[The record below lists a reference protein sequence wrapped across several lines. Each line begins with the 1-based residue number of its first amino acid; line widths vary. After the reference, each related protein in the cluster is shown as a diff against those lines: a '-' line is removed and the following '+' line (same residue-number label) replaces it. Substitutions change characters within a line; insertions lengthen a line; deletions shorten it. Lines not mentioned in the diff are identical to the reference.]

1 MSVPKKTGVLLVT
14 HGSERKETRC
24 PLFTLVR
31 ELRRRL
37 VNDCVTPCFL
47 EHGRPDI
54 ATAVQQLVGRGCN
67 HIVVHAFFPAPGKP
81 LQEDVARLLQEALKR
96 HPHVTFELGDA
107 MCAEPGLTDLVEQR
121 LTYLLADD
129 KAIG

>member
-1 MSVPKKTGVLLVT
+1 MSVSKKTGILLIT
-14 HGSERKETRC
+14 HGSGRKETRC

-37 VNDCVTPCFL
+37 VSECVTPCFL

-81 LQEDVARLLQEALKR
+81 LPEDVAGLLREALKR
-96 HPHVTFELGDA
+96 HPHVTFEVGDA
-107 MCAEPGLTDLVEQR
+107 MRAEPGLTDLVEQR
-121 LTYLLADD
+121 LAHLLAGGET
-129 KAIG
+129 IG

>member
-1 MSVPKKTGVLLVT
+1 MSVSKKTGILLIT
-14 HGSERKETRC
+14 HGSGRKETRC

-37 VNDCVTPCFL
+37 GNDCITPCFL
-47 EHGRPDI
+47 EHGRPDT

-81 LQEDVARLLQEALKR
+81 LPEDVAQLLREALKR
-96 HPHVTFELGDA
+96 HPNVTFELGDA
-107 MCAEPGLTDLVEQR
+107 MFAEPGLTDLVEQR
-121 LTYLLADD
+121 LAHLLAGGET
-129 KAIG
+129 IG